1 MAIYITALL
10 TLQEDAAEADEW
22 QGQVKKFGIFK
33 GFSQALFNMIFDP
46 QSENGRTR
54 EELLKPSE
62 PNSRKAEPS
71 IQEILVIS
79 KQNFMSRIIG
89 CSNFLSARK

>member
-62 PNSRKAEPS
+62 PNSRKAEPI
-71 IQEILVIS
+71 IQEMTRYIEAKFHVENYRVF
-79 KQNFMSRIIG
+79 K
-89 CSNFLSARK
+89 FLSARK